1 MSVIYT
7 ILQIYEMTSSLPIM
21 KMGIYLLVIFSI
33 GSAIWERLVP
43 VEPDLMIGILL
54 LIGFAGRLALTRSEW
69 RKSVLDNSV
78 LIILFAMAL
87 SLSGLGFRRS
97 QYFNDTLVSYVRLIS
112 MMALSIIIYQVIN
125 IQSAIKTL
133 AIFTIA
139 TGFVSLLGILG
150 LITDTP
156 FVRIGGL
163 EISLYKPW
171 GGVEARLGGI
181 YEQPNTF
188 GAILTLAFP
197 LGIALSLLNKRISG
211 KILWALDS
219 IICMAGLLVS
229 QSRSA
234 ILGAV
239 LGTFIMGVAFA
250 KIYKRPHYIVAIL
263 LVSVGAISLVMAT
276 GMLEP
281 VFMRLNWNYYVHQ
294 QLTSAEP
301 SRLEIWSEALRL
313 AFNNPLGYGAET
325 RYVVGSGLGVGE
337 KSVHNVFVGFLSS
350 MGILGFMGIVSLT
363 IIPLVRL
370 WKLAFKGYYIEHKVL
385 AAGLFSGLM
394 SFWIFNLA
402 HSVIHWVVIWVYFA
416 CVASVIRFGSIKDKR

>member
-1 MSVIYT
+1 
-7 ILQIYEMTSSLPIM
+7 
-21 KMGIYLLVIFSI
+21 
-33 GSAIWERLVP
+33 
-43 VEPDLMIGILL
+43 MISILL
-54 LIGFAGRLALTRSEW
+54 LIGFAGRLALTRSKW
-69 RKSVLDNSV
+69 RKSVLDSSV
-78 LIILFAMAL
+78 LIVLFAMAL
-87 SLSGLGFRRS
+87 SLSGLGVRGS
-97 QYFNDTLVSYVRLIS
+97 QYFNDTLVLYVRLIS
-112 MMALSIIIYQVIN
+112 MMALSIIIYQIIN
-125 IQSAIKTL
+125 IQDAIKTL

-139 TGFVSLLGILG
+139 TGFISLLGILG
-150 LITDTP
+150 LITATP
-156 FVRIGGL
+156 SVRIGGL
-163 EISLYKPW
+163 EMSLYKPW

-197 LGIALSLLNKRISG
+197 LGIALSLLNKRILG

-239 LGTFIMGVAFA
+239 LGTFIMVVTFA

-294 QLTSAEP
+294 QVTSTEP
-301 SRLEIWSEALRL
+301 SRLEIWIETLRL

-325 RYVVGSGLGVGE
+325 KYMVGLGLGVWE
-337 KSVHNVFVGFLSS
+337 KSIHNVFLSFLIG
-350 MGILGFMGIVSLT
+350 MGVLGFIGAIVLAIT
-363 IIPLVRL
+363 PLINL
-370 WKLAFKGYYIEHKVL
+370 WKLAFEDLFTEYRVL
-385 AAGLFSGLM
+385 AAGLFSGLIG
-394 SFWIFNLA
+394 FWIFNLA
-402 HSVIHWVVIWVYFA
+402 HSVIHWMAIWVYFA
-416 CVASVIRFGSIKDKR
+416 CVASIIRFGNIKDKR